1 MAKKN
6 DYAGKS
12 LDELN
17 QTEAELRKALFDL
30 KFQHAT
36 RSLSKPTDVGQKKKE
51 LARLLTAKNAKKA
64 G

>member
-1 MAKKN
+1 MAKKT
-6 DYAGKS
+6 DFASMSAEDLTK
-12 LDELN
+12 
-17 QTEAELRKALFDL
+17 TEAELRKALFDL

-36 RSLSKPTDVGQKKKE
+36 RSLGNPTEIGAKKKE